1 MGADI
6 RVIGPKVRKSHL
18 GTTTYWDV
26 KIYNEDTKEKFD
38 LTPWNERG
46 SLRRSEAVEIAN
58 HASRVTGFE
67 VREFKIERKVSIEYV
82 EVDQE
87 ST

>member
-1 MGADI
+1 MSVFI

-26 KIYNEDTKEKFD
+26 EIYNKDKKEKLD

-67 VREFKIERKVSIEYV
+67 VRDLKIERKVVIEYV

-87 ST
+87 SA

>member
-1 MGADI
+1 MSAEI

-26 KIYNEDTKEKFD
+26 EIYNEDTKEILD
-38 LTPWNERG
+38 LAPWNERC

-58 HASRVTGFE
+58 HASRVTRFK
-67 VREFKIERKVSIEYV
+67 VREFRVERKVSVEYV

-87 ST
+87 SA